1 MPTIS
6 TATPL
11 SAHFLVVMMPSK
23 DHLINRTRI
32 PLRFQIPVDKP
43 IDIHSMG
50 FPYLIPEMASAE
62 AWVDA
67 FLNRQVVR
75 AHGPRGG
82 VGIWA
87 LGDTADRFVCTLAQ
101 QLFRVTQW
109 SKHLTMTYVTAYEFI
124 EDAKPES
131 SDAFQEDARKS
142 LVTIIGNYSPSYAS
156 DWGRNQIAELIIT
169 RFNAGLPTLVSAT
182 SHPMGSIPAE
192 AFIPLTASSKATMR

>member
-1 MPTIS
+1 MIFTP
-6 TATPL
+6 TPL
-11 SAHFLVVMMPSK
+11 YVHFLGAKVSSRQ
-23 DHLINRTRI
+23 HLINRTRI
-32 PLRFQIPVDKP
+32 PLRFRIPVDDP

-50 FPYLIPEMASAE
+50 FPYFTSEMASVD

-87 LGDTADRFVCTLAQ
+87 LGNDADRFICTLAQ
-101 QLFRVTQW
+101 QLFRVTEW
-109 SKHLTMTYVTAYEFI
+109 SKHLTMTYVTAYEYI

-131 SDAFQEDARKS
+131 VNAFQDDARKS
-142 LVTIIGNYSPSYAS
+142 LVTIIGNYSPSYVS
-156 DWGRNQIAELIIT
+156 DWGRNQIAELLIT

-182 SHPMGSIPAE
+182 SHTMGSIPVE